1 KPPSRVGEIVGL
13 LSKYVGNETIIS
25 DNKDFDEDDVSGVP
39 RRTEH
44 SESARQERIKWLK
57 ERTGV
62 ELKYVLGKTISSEI
76 LKGNIEHYI
85 GMSQI
90 PIGIAGP
97 MKVNGENAN
106 GLFYVPLAT
115 TEGALVAS
123 VNRGMHIITKAG
135 GANTKVLSEQL
146 TKAPMFIFE
155 NGESAIR
162 FVQWVEKNF
171 DNLKGVTESTT
182 KHGKLIGIDKFLIGR
197 RVIIKLCYSCGDALG
212 ANMITIA
219 TQKICEFI
227 KKNYPIENYLLQSNL
242 EGEKKVSYLNFFSG
256 RGKRVYADVIIKRD
270 IVEKYLHTSVEE
282 MVYLAHSSLYGSLI
296 SGMIGANAHIANIL
310 TAIFI
315 STGQDVAHV
324 HDASIGV
331 TTIDKDKNGDLYISV
346 NLP

>member
-1 KPPSRVGEIVGL
+1 
-13 LSKYVGNETIIS
+13 
-25 DNKDFDEDDVSGVP
+25 
-39 RRTEH
+39 
-44 SESARQERIKWLK
+44 
-57 ERTGV
+57 
-62 ELKYVLGKTISSEI
+62 
-76 LKGNIEHYI
+76 
-85 GMSQI
+85 
-90 PIGIAGP
+90 
-97 MKVNGENAN
+97 
-106 GLFYVPLAT
+106 
-115 TEGALVAS
+115 
-123 VNRGMHIITKAG
+123 
-135 GANTKVLSEQL
+135 
-146 TKAPMFIFE
+146 
-155 NGESAIR
+155 
-162 FVQWVEKNF
+162 
-171 DNLKGVTESTT
+171 
-182 KHGKLIGIDKFLIGR
+182 
-197 RVIIKLCYSCGDALG
+197 
-212 ANMITIA
+212 MITIA

-346 NLP
+346 NLPSLAIGTVGGGTGLGTQRECLEILGCYGSGKVNKLAEIMACSVLAGELSLSASQSAKDFAFAHEKFGRNKPDKYWKK